1 MLLNSK
7 VCEASACKIFLCKC
21 NFWAAGCWGKSGLYS
36 GWALWQFHSCLGLG
50 ASEDQGYCRKLFVLP
65 PDYWKWKF
73 FYIFH
78 SCSKH
83 CAVLFR
89 FIFKTRKSL
98 GRQLFFQWILFISAT
113 SYYLLT
119 MVFLEFK
126 NIIQLKGTV
135 TKDINIVRCLVS
147 ISFQVVLDND
157 IVQQRKFTLFSK
169 INHSEN

>member
-1 MLLNSK
+1 MQVQFLSSRMLGK
-7 VCEASACKIFLCKC
+7 VWPVFWMSFVAISFLSWTWCM
-21 NFWAAGCWGKSGLYS
+21 WR
-36 GWALWQFHSCLGLG
+36 H
-50 ASEDQGYCRKLFVLP
+50 QGYCRKLFVLP

-98 GRQLFFQWILFISAT
+98 GRQLFFQWILFISAA